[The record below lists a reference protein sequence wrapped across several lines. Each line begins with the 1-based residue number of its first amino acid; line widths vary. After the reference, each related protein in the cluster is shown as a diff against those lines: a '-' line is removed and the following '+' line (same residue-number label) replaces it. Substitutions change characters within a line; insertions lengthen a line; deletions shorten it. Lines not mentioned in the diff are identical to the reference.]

1 LSSKAKK
8 AEPKAAPAASAK
20 PKAASAEKVEAKP
33 KTSGDGT
40 LYIDATGLVAGR
52 LSSIVASEIIRGKRI
67 VVLNAEKAVISG
79 NRDTIKDAWK
89 QRLELGSKVNPMYG
103 PFHPRRPDNIV
114 WRMVRGMVPKEKAKG
129 TEGLKRLRVYMGV
142 PEKYSGVTMSKF
154 DKAMATRPL
163 PVYTTIAE
171 VSKAIGWNG

>member
-1 LSSKAKK
+1 LSSRGKK
-8 AEPKAAPAASAK
+8 AEPKAATPPSAK
-20 PKAASAEKVEAKP
+20 PAAESAPKAEPRP
-33 KTSGDGT
+33 KTAGDGT
-40 LYIDATGLVAGR
+40 LYIDATGHVAGR
-52 LSSIVASEIIRGKRI
+52 LSSIVAAEIIRGKRI
-67 VVLNAEKAVISG
+67 VVLNAEKAVVSG

-103 PFHPRRPDNIV
+103 PLHPRRPDNIV
-114 WRMVRGMVPKEKAKG
+114 WRMVRGMVPKEKARG

-142 PEKYSGVTMSKF
+142 PEKYSGVTMSRF